1 MRMNRS
7 SAPSRKSSFKGDL
20 EGLLNLI
27 RQWQLLAT
35 ILFATTV
42 YLLFSHVPVLEP
54 VGDTVG
60 PFLTGLMPYII
71 FSMLF
76 TSFCKIRLPEL
87 RLHTW
92 HFVIQAVRTTLS
104 LLAVGLV
111 FLIGDPAWKVVG
123 VGIFICIVS
132 PTAAASPVITEKLGG
147 NLSSLTAFLVL
158 GNLVTAILIPLLFPM
173 VNPGADMPFLASA
186 WMVLKKVSA
195 VLLLPLVLAILTRLF
210 LPRVAD
216 WFQRRKNLSFYLWC
230 TNLSIITGV
239 TWQNLLHSG
248 VHGAILVALLF
259 IPLPITLLLFSIG
272 KGVGGFYGDRITA
285 GQALGQKNT
294 SVAIWLTLQF
304 LDPVAAI
311 APGAYIIWQ
320 NIVNAVQLHWKEK
333 YGYLKW

>member
-1 MRMNRS
+1 MIAFRRI
-7 SAPSRKSSFKGDL
+7 L
-20 EGLLNLI
+20 VI
-27 RQWQLLAT
+27 VRQWQLLAT
-35 ILFATTV
+35 ILFATAV

-54 VGDTVG
+54 VGDRVG
-60 PFLTGLMPYII
+60 PFLTSLMPYII
-71 FSMLF
+71 FMMLY
-76 TSFCKIRLPEL
+76 TSFCKIRLSEL

-92 HFVIQAVRTTLS
+92 HFIIQAIRASLS

-111 FLIGDPAWKVVG
+111 FLIDDYTWKVVG
-123 VGIFICIVS
+123 IGIFICVVS

-158 GNLVTAILIPLLFPM
+158 GNLVTAVLIPLLFPM
-173 VNPGADMPFLASA
+173 VNPGADMPFLQSA
-186 WMVLKKVSA
+186 WMVLRKVSA
-195 VLLLPLVLAILTRLF
+195 VLLLPLMLAILTRLF

-216 WFQRRKNLSFYLWC
+216 WFQHRKNLSFYLWC

-248 VHGAILVALLF
+248 VHGGVLIALLF
-259 IPLPITLLLFSIG
+259 IPLPVTLLLFTIG
-272 KGVGGFYGDRITA
+272 KAVGHHYGDSVTA

-304 LDPVAAI
+304 LNPIAAI